1 MCSEYTILVFC
12 YFWLYSDSMAM
23 AILRTAKLSSVGN
36 IAGSGRHN
44 FRERTTL
51 NAQSSLTPLNRT
63 EGAQTTDQLLA
74 AVNARLATVAKVRSN
89 AVLAVE
95 YFIGASPEF
104 FSSTDKKGRE
114 AYFDDAKR
122 WLEER
127 HGAENVVAFTRH
139 YDETSPHVCAYV
151 VPIDERGKL
160 NARGFL
166 GGRQVLSEMQTDFA
180 ERVGER
186 HGLERGIEGSQAK
199 HVEIKDYYG
208 RVKAPTPQIRT
219 VVPPELPP
227 PTIKDKLFSAER
239 EQRERERNEAIAR
252 NNREA
257 QERRLAI
264 EAKAK
269 QYEIDKAAH
278 KARAKELKELKENA
292 QLMRQIPLPDV
303 LENFGCKPCDKDR
316 NNYDTQVGRISIKGA
331 KFYNHD
337 LERGGGGA
345 IDLVMQIEQCNYQT
359 AVGKLTQRFGVDRVV
374 EVVAANARTHA
385 ETALRVVEKA
395 PYKQPE
401 AVQERWPKVRE
412 YLTTVRELPA
422 QLVDWLHETKRLF
435 ADRFG
440 NACFVLGFDP
450 KTGTGQGIEQ
460 RGTREGSTYHGVRGM
475 KMGFV
480 LPEKTG
486 TREQRVAVTESAI
499 DAISL
504 RALGFEG
511 EIVST
516 AGATSMQ
523 RAGEDFKARGRQP
536 IGAFDADKAGAKFAK
551 ELGAPRLRPMHGKD
565 WNDELRKVRKTP
577 GAAPMDVDQ
586 RLKHERQ
593 RQRGLQQQ
601 GISR

>member
-1 MCSEYTILVFC
+1 M
-12 YFWLYSDSMAM
+12 SMV
-23 AILRTAKLSSVGN
+23 ILRTAKLTSVGN
-36 IAGSGRHN
+36 IAGSGKHN
-44 FRERTTL
+44 FREREVA
-51 NAQSSLTPLNRT
+51 NAQPDRSHLNRS
-63 EGAQTTDQLLA
+63 EGAQTTEELLA
-74 AVNARLATVAKVRSN
+74 AVQARLATVPTVRKN

-104 FSSTDKKGRE
+104 FTSTDRQGRE
-114 AYFDDAKR
+114 AFFEDAKL
-122 WLEER
+122 WLQDR
-127 HGAENVVAFTRH
+127 HGGENVVAFTRH

-160 NARGFL
+160 NARAFL
-166 GGRQVLSEMQTDFA
+166 GGRQLLSAMQTDFA
-180 ERVGER
+180 ERVGEP

-199 HVEIKDYYG
+199 HVEVKDYYA
-208 RVKAPTPQIRT
+208 RVKAPTPELKT

-227 PTIKDKLFSAER
+227 PTAKEKLASFVLENT
-239 EQRERERNEAIAR
+239 ERERKVRDREAAIAR
-252 NNREA
+252 RNQEA
-257 QERRLAI
+257 KERRLAL

-269 QYEIDKAAH
+269 QYDIDKAANE
-278 KARAKELKELKENA
+278 ARTKTVKDLRENA
-292 QLMRQIPLPDV
+292 QLMRQIPLKDV

-385 ETALRVVEKA
+385 QNALEVVQKA
-395 PYKQPE
+395 PFKQPE
-401 AVQERWPKVRE
+401 AVPELWPKVRE
-412 YLTTVRELPA
+412 YLTVVRELPA
-422 QLVDWLHETKRLF
+422 EIVDRLYEAKRLF
-435 ADRFG
+435 ADRFA

-450 KTGTGQGIEQ
+450 KTGTAKGIEQ
-460 RGTREGSTYHGVRGM
+460 RGTREGSTYHGVRGQ
-475 KMGFV
+475 KNTFV
-480 LPEKTG
+480 LHEKEG

-511 EIVST
+511 QIRAT
-516 AGATSMQ
+516 GGATSMK
-523 RAGEDFKARGRQP
+523 ALGESIKARGRQV
-536 IGAFDADKAGAKFAK
+536 IGAFDADKAGAKFAQ
-551 ELGAPRLRPMHGKD
+551 ELGAPRLRPIHGKD
-565 WNDELRKVRKTP
+565 WNDEWKKARLTP

-586 RLKHERQ
+586 RLKQEVQRQ
-593 RQRGLQQQ
+593 RQRGLELER
-601 GISR
+601 GGFER